1 MNTAICIDSL
11 LLRDDS
17 TFLLELI
24 LNIYPN
30 SEIYTIVHK
39 QGSIL
44 GQVETRPIVSS
55 YLTHKVGKGNVLLKN
70 FWILPSA
77 VKGIPLHPSINKVI
91 VLSRGYIHG
100 MNLPAHVEKEL
111 YIVEWDSL
119 DQARTGWQKI
129 FAPYVNDWREKALR
143 EFPRIAVSSEAL
155 KAKLELPNAEVI
167 APTYRTEEYPFV
179 RDEDHNFSFEH
190 HLVYTHDLSET
201 DFRTIVKVLLSH
213 NETVRVMGPFEHLL
227 KVKEEF
233 PQIDFAGDHCEATSA
248 MYSHQAKAIWDFS
261 RGFFPSRGFGALA
274 TGRPVVVTDT
284 NVNREYLKEGAW
296 FLKSFTIDEIENLY
310 QTVNHSYLSFDRKV
324 LRRLGLK
331 WNERLFKSRMVKFL
345 GRNRDLHQPE

>member
-17 TFLLELI
+17 TFLLELV
-24 LNIYPN
+24 LMIYPN
-30 SEIYTIVHK
+30 SELYTIVHK

-44 GQVETRPIVSS
+44 GQIETRSIVSS
-55 YLTHKVGKGNVLLKN
+55 YLTHKVEKGDVFKKH

-77 VKGIPLHPSINKVI
+77 VKGIPVHPSINKVI

-111 YIVEWDSL
+111 YIMEWDSL
-119 DQARTGWQKI
+119 DQTKTGWQKM
-129 FAPYVNDWREKALR
+129 FAPFVNDWREKALR
-143 EFPRIAVSSEAL
+143 QFPRIAVSSEAL
-155 KAKLELPNAEVI
+155 KKKLELPNAEVI

-190 HLVYTHDLSET
+190 HLVYTHGLSEK
-201 DFRTIVKVLLSH
+201 DFRTIMKVLLSH

-227 KVKEEF
+227 KVKEEY

-248 MYSHQAKAIWDFS
+248 LYSHQAKAIWDFTP
-261 RGFFPSRGFGALA
+261 GFFPAKGFGALA
-274 TGRPVVVTDT
+274 TGRPVVVADT
-284 NVNREYLKEGAW
+284 EVNREYLKEGAY
-296 FLKSFTIDEIENLY
+296 FLGSFSAPEIEALY
-310 QTVNHSYLSFDRKV
+310 QHVKNTYLSFDRKI

>member
-17 TFLLELI
+17 TFLLELV
-24 LNIYPN
+24 LNVFPN
-30 SEIYTIVHK
+30 SELYTIVHQ

-44 GQVETRPIVSS
+44 GTIETRPIVSS
-55 YLTHKVGKGNVLLKN
+55 YLTHKVAKGNVLAKN

-100 MNLPAHVEKEL
+100 LNLPPHVEREL
-111 YIVEWDSL
+111 YILEWDL
-119 DQARTGWQKI
+119 VDQSKLGWQK
-129 FAPYVNDWREKALR
+129 FFRAFVNDWREQALR
-143 EFPRIAVSSEAL
+143 QFPRIAVSSEHLKKAL
-155 KAKLELPNAEVI
+155 DLPNAEVI
-167 APTYRTEEYPFV
+167 PATYRTEEYPFV
-179 RDEDHNFSFEH
+179 RDEDHDFSFEH
-190 HLVYTHDLSET
+190 HLVYTHDLSAA
-201 DFRTIVKVLLSH
+201 DFRSIVKVLLGH
-213 NETVRVMGPFEHLL
+213 VETVRVMGPFEHLS
-227 KVKEEF
+227 KVREEF

-248 MYSHQAKAIWDFS
+248 MYSHKAKAIWDFS
-261 RGFFPSRGFGALA
+261 KGFFPSRGFGALA
-274 TGRPVVVTDT
+274 TGRPVVVADT
-284 NVNREYLKEGAW
+284 AVNREYLKEGAW
-296 FLKSFTIDEIENLY
+296 FLGSFRPEEIEKIY
-310 QTVNHSYLSFDRKV
+310 QTVNNTYLSFDRKV